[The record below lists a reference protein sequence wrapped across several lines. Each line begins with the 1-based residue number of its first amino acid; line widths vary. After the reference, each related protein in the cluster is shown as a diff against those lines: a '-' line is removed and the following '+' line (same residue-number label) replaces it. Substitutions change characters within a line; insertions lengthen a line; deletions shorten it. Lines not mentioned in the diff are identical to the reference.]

1 MSSRPRR
8 KSRASASSW
17 RSGPSE
23 LALSLPKGPRT
34 SREINRGFSPG
45 SRLDHADEE
54 FPLLTEYPPI
64 KRGVVSPA
72 REVQPSP
79 RTVLLQG
86 GPCVLL

>member
-1 MSSRPRR
+1 MSSRLPR

-17 RSGPSE
+17 KSGPSE

-34 SREINRGFSPG
+34 SPEINGGFSPG
-45 SRLDHADEE
+45 VCLDHADER
-54 FPLLTEYPPI
+54 FPLLTEYPLI
-64 KRGVVSPA
+64 KRGAAALA
-72 REVQPSP
+72 REMQPSL